1 MDILELRM
9 NYTAFIKLRNF
20 VKINDISAEIKE
32 YKKKDD
38 VVTGKLDV
46 TGTYLSEDLI
56 KSNKFFEEIPFNI
69 IFSNSDYEILDID
82 CVNLDYQTID
92 GRGIEVMFDVHIKY
106 ETQEKEEQIIEVP
119 VLTKEEPV
127 KVEEITE
134 VEYEEI
140 KNERENE
147 IDQLI
152 TEELSQVADNIPS
165 DLDETNEILE
175 KTERMK
181 TIKVCYYNDSS
192 ELDKVCD
199 EQKVAI
205 DKIFNDNKNTD
216 FVKYR
221 RVIIK

>member
-119 VLTKEEPV
+119 VLTKEDPV

-152 TEELSQVADNIPS
+152 TEELSQVADNMPS
-165 DLDETNEILE
+165 DFEETNEILE

>member
-119 VLTKEEPV
+119 VLTKEDPV

-165 DLDETNEILE
+165 DLEETNEILE

-181 TIKVCYYNDSS
+181 TIKICYYNDSS

>member
-20 VKINDISAEIKE
+20 IKINDISAEIKE

-119 VLTKEEPV
+119 VLTKEDPV

-134 VEYEEI
+134 EEYEEI

-152 TEELSQVADNIPS
+152 TEELSQVVDNIPS
-165 DLDETNEILE
+165 DFEETNEILE

>member
-119 VLTKEEPV
+119 VLTGEEPV

-152 TEELSQVADNIPS
+152 TEELSQVVDNIPS
-165 DLDETNEILE
+165 DLEETNEILE

-181 TIKVCYYNDSS
+181 TIKICYYNDSS

>member
-119 VLTKEEPV
+119 VLTKEDPV

-165 DLDETNEILE
+165 DLEETNEILE